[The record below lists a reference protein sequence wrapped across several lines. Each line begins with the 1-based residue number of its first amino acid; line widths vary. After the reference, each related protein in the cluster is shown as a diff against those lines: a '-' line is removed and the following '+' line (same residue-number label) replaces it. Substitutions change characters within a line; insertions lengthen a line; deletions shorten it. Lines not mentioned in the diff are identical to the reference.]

1 MREKYPNRSVCLG
14 VLFVIFFPLSRF
26 AGTPTKT
33 HTVQPK
39 ETAFSIS
46 RKYGMDW
53 RILMEWNGKKETEGL
68 KVGERLHIPP
78 DPNPKNQEETN
89 SSSHSSVSYEKG
101 KFRSPLKKLPPVA
114 LPYSNLSYYPNRGV
128 LFKASR
134 FKEVHPASSGKVVVL
149 DQMDGYRKYIILEHK
164 GGYSSVY
171 ANLRSVS
178 VKEGET
184 VKPGE
189 TIGELEEGKGLYFQL
204 NQGTKAIDPIP
215 LLRN

>member
-1 MREKYPNRSVCLG
+1 MREYFSFQSVCLRI
-14 VLFVIFFPLSRF
+14 LFVFFLPLNVF
-26 AGTPTKT
+26 GGAPAKT

-46 RKYGMDW
+46 RKYGIDW
-53 RILMEWNGKKETEGL
+53 RILMDWNGKKDTEGL
-68 KVGERLHIPP
+68 KVGERLRIPP
-78 DPNPKNQEETN
+78 DPNSKNSETPS
-89 SSSHSSVSYEKG
+89 SSSHSSVSYGNG
-101 KFRSPLKKLPPVA
+101 KFHSPLKKLPPVA

-128 LFKASR
+128 LFKAGR

-184 VKPGE
+184 VKPE
-189 TIGELEEGKGLYFQL
+189 DLLGELEDGKGLYFQV
-204 NQGTKAIDPIP
+204 NQGNKAIDPIP